1 MPAFDE
7 LAVVGVGLGAVHHT
21 VHPVPMRRT
30 EHLLGGNVGDELRPV
45 FRHAGRP
52 LPGGILRQTDDHIG
66 AVGAGHVDAVQL
78 PCVQPILA
86 CLGLGHML
94 LPCAHRVSGGD
105 AADFKNQLPQLFHG
119 LLFGQAWE
127 HLHRPRRGRDGRHAP
142 LHPVVHGVLIP
153 RFEEIAAGQR
163 YPVQL
168 ARVQTGQSLGVVGM
182 DGQQAAA
189 VRVLGVVQPATQLA
203 GLEVAQVCL
212 GGMLH
217 VQPGEGVILPPNDD
231 PLGPRL
237 VPGADAGVAEV
248 RHGHRAADDEIL
260 AGLHIDAHLDDE
272 ISVKLEISLV
282 HGKWSFL
289 FLYSILLLGK

>member
-7 LAVVGVGLGAVHHT
+7 LAVVGVGLGAVYHT
-21 VHPVPMRRT
+21 VHPVPMGRT
-30 EHLLGGNVGDELRPV
+30 EHLLGGHVGDELRPV

-52 LPGGILRQTDDHIG
+52 LPGGVLRQTNDHIG
-66 AVGAGHVDAVQL
+66 AVGAGQMHPVQL
-78 PCVQPILA
+78 PCVQLILA
-86 CLGLGHML
+86 GFGLCHML
-94 LPCAHRVSGGD
+94 LPRANRVAGGD
-105 AADFKNQLPQLFHG
+105 AADLKNQLPQLFHG
-119 LLFGQAWE
+119 LLFGQVGE

-142 LHPVVHGVLIP
+142 LYPVVHGVLVP

-168 ARVQTGQSLGVVGM
+168 ARIQTGQRLGVVGV

-189 VRVLGVVQPATQLA
+189 VRVLGVVQPAAQLA
-203 GLEVAQVCL
+203 GLELAQVCL
-212 GGMLH
+212 GGVLH
-217 VQPGEGVILPPNDD
+217 VQPGERVILPPHDD

-248 RHGHRAADDEIL
+248 RHGHRAADDEVL

-272 ISVKLEISLV
+272 ISVKLEISLI
-282 HGKWSFL
+282 HE
-289 FLYSILLLGK
+289 